1 VCKIYKKYNINK
13 IKNKYEYKNKY
24 IINIKTVYKKSEKRK
39 TCVEDQS
46 MTKLR
51 KVKTCEK
58 SHGIEKTCQT
68 PSIEIKP
75 LEPMP

>member
-1 VCKIYKKYNINK
+1 
-13 IKNKYEYKNKY
+13 
-24 IINIKTVYKKSEKRK
+24 VYKKSEKRK